1 MYGKHNSWI
10 LLRYHSRAGE
20 RGDGEGEGGNGREN
34 TTGDGHDI
42 GRKLRGGKERKY
54 GRLNRNKG

>member
-20 RGDGEGEGGNGREN
+20 RGGWGRGNGREN
-34 TTGDGHDI
+34 TVGDGHD
-42 GRKLRGGKERKY
+42 RKLIGGKERKY

>member
-10 LLRYHSRAGE
+10 LLRCHSRAGE
-20 RGDGEGEGGNGREN
+20 RGEGERGNGREN
-34 TTGDGHDI
+34 TTGDGHEI
-42 GRKLRGGKERKY
+42 GMKLIGGKERKY

>member
-10 LLRYHSRAGE
+10 LLRYHSGAGE
-20 RGDGEGEGGNGREN
+20 RGDGERGNGREN
-34 TTGDGHDI
+34 TTGDGHVI
-42 GRKLRGGKERKY
+42 GRKLIGGNERKY